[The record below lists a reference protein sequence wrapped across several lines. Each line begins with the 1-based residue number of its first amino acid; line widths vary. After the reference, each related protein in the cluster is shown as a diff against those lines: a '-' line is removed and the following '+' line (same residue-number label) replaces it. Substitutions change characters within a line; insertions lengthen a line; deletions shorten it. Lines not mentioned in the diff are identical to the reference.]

1 MNIIKKLKLKLPLFQ
16 APLTAYPKQASLV
29 AAISNQGALG
39 VYSTD
44 LQTLENIT
52 QDIHTIKKQT
62 QAPFGVVIN
71 LAETQSK
78 LNERDVTAANA
89 YLKPAFH
96 ALNIKVGKAPAFP
109 EVNAICKAV
118 VAQTPPV
125 LIFRNGIPTDE
136 FMAHCHKQG
145 IVMLA
150 FASNMLEA
158 VAIDN
163 TTIDGIIL
171 QGVESAGLQSSFE
184 NSFDAPNF
192 PLNTLLYHAK
202 QTVRKPL
209 IAWGDCQTP
218 TAAATQLR
226 NHVSAIMLDVPFWT
240 VSESPIPS
248 SYRQKLLE
256 HNEMLVTETSVWLGQ
271 PTRTLQNAMTRKQ
284 QAAGKV
290 LAPGQQQ
297 RLIAP
302 IIQAAIKQN
311 NADYLPLWAG
321 FCAEVSSVSLAELCQ
336 NYANIIDINQ
346 YR

>member
-1 MNIIKKLKLKLPLFQ
+1 MNIIKKLKLPLFQ
-16 APLTAYPKQASLV
+16 APLTGYPKQASLV

-44 LQTLENIT
+44 LQSLEGIT
-52 QDIHTIKKQT
+52 QDIHTIKQQT
-62 QAPFGVVIN
+62 QAPFGIMIN

-78 LNERDVTAANA
+78 LNEEDVAAANT
-89 YLKPAFH
+89 YLEPAFD
-96 ALNIKVGKAPAFP
+96 ALNIEASKAPAFP

-136 FMAHCHKQG
+136 FITHCQKQG
-145 IVMLA
+145 IVMFA

-163 TTIDGIIL
+163 TAIDGIIL
-171 QGVESAGLQSSFE
+171 QGIESAGLLSSFE
-184 NSFDAPNF
+184 NSFSSPNF
-192 PLNTLLYHAK
+192 PINTLLYHARK
-202 QTVRKPL
+202 IVHKPL
-209 IAWGDCQTP
+209 IIWGDCQTP
-218 TAAATQLR
+218 TAVATQLR
-226 NHVSAIMLDVPFWT
+226 NHVVAIMLDVPFWT

-271 PTRTLQNAMTRKQ
+271 PTRTLQNAMTRQQ
-284 QAAGKV
+284 QAGGKV

-297 RLIAP
+297 RLVAP
-302 IIQAAIKQN
+302 IIQAAIQQN

-321 FCAEVSSVSLAELCQ
+321 FCAEVSAVDLTELCR
-336 NYANIIDINQ
+336 NYADIIDINQ